1 MKLNSNIILKWHHKL
16 NDSIHAT
23 YTSPKASGMKPHS
36 FFTIL
41 AIFMTDTA
49 PVFFNSMNYQTKYFQ
64 TFALIYKSAYLLAI
78 ICLCI
83 YAIYCWKVYLN
94 LRREGRTNDKN
105 IFFAE
110 SAGICRKVIFYLAL
124 VPELII
130 NFSSRLHPENTAQQM
145 DRLRYQ
151 LQSEFYREAGIDVL
165 KTIIFSILIV
175 ELSRLLFPK
184 TFSWS
189 NRTHVAVVIVTA
201 IVLSCL
207 RVTALNFASGH
218 GII

>member
-1 MKLNSNIILKWHHKL
+1 MNSNIILKWHRKL

-23 YTSPKASGMKPHS
+23 YTSPKVSGIKTHS
-36 FFTIL
+36 VFTIL
-41 AIFMTDTA
+41 AIFLTDTA
-49 PVFFNSMNYQTKYFQ
+49 PMFFNSMNYQNKYFQ
-64 TFALIYKSAYLLAI
+64 TFALIFKAAYILAI
-78 ICLCI
+78 IWVYI
-83 YAIYCWKVYLN
+83 YAFFCWRVYLN

-110 SAGICRKVIFYLAL
+110 SAGVYRKVIFYLAL

-130 NFSSRLHPENTAQQM
+130 DLNSHLHPNQTAQQM

-151 LQSEFYREAGIDVL
+151 LRSEFYREAGIDVL

-189 NRTHVAVVIVTA
+189 SRTHAAVVIVTA